1 MPSGKICKNIKAL
14 TDHKEP
20 GYVKLGGRIG
30 TLSPSHCATLFMGE
44 LVVGLGFLDAGLFGV
59 TCSTLSFGLGRRS
72 ARCREAFRRRRATT
86 MIPRRIALDKD
97 ML

>member
-30 TLSPSHCATLFMGE
+30 TLSPSHCATRFMGE
-44 LVVGLGFLDAGLFGV
+44 LVGLGFLGGSLFDV
-59 TCSTLSFGLGRRS
+59 TWSTLPFGLGRRS
-72 ARCREAFRRRRATT
+72 AKCREAFRRTRTAT
-86 MIPRRIALDKD
+86 MIPPRIALEKD

>member
-30 TLSPSHCATLFMGE
+30 TLAPSHCATWFMGE
-44 LVVGLGFLDAGLFGV
+44 LVGLGFFSGGLFTV
-59 TCSTLSFGLGRRS
+59 TWSTLPFGLGRRS
-72 ARCREAFRRRRATT
+72 ARCREAFKRTRTT
-86 MIPRRIALDKD
+86 TINPPRIALEKD